1 MKMKIPVILFFLLL
15 AAGNSLKAQRNLTGV
30 WEGIMG
36 DELLQINLQQKG
48 DSLCGFT
55 YDFELRKP
63 ADHCR
68 AKFTGYYSSSASAW
82 YLTGRYFIE
91 NSGTHDLMQIKL
103 IKLADDGKDTITAL
117 VERRSIFSFKNLN
130 DTDPEDGYKLRKVS
144 YKPDF
149 TGFIEPCFP
158 VPPKKNKITTPPK
171 PVAPAPLKPKPVP
184 PKKPVPPPVLLKKDT
199 ATRTPAEIKKPQAK
213 APADILKQLNT
224 RKNTEQ
230 SRLIIDDDHIN
241 LKLYDNGTVDDDS
254 VSVFYNGR
262 LLVNNKRLSEK
273 PIEINI
279 DLDTTVI
286 YHEITLF
293 ANNLGSIPPNT
304 ALIIAT
310 AGGKRY
316 ELRSKASLEE
326 NAVLIFEYRKKEK

>member
-1 MKMKIPVILFFLLL
+1 MKMALRIILFFLLL
-15 AAGNSLKAQRNLTGV
+15 SAGNQLKAQRNLTGV
-30 WEGIMG
+30 WEGVMD
-36 DELLQINLQQKG
+36 DEILQINLQQKG

-55 YDFELRKP
+55 YDYVTATPK
-63 ADHCR
+63 DHCR
-68 AKFTGYYSSSASAW
+68 AKFTGYYNAAENDW
-82 YLTGRYFIE
+82 YLTGRSFIE
-91 NSGTHDLMQIKL
+91 NSGNHSLMQIKL
-103 IKLADDGKDTITAL
+103 MKLPNDGKDTITVWVAL
-117 VERRSIFSFKNLN
+117 RSIFSFYSLKNA
-130 DTDPEDGYKLRKVS
+130 DEEDGFQLRKVS
-144 YKPDF
+144 YKPSF
-149 TGFIEPCFP
+149 TGFMEPCFP
-158 VPPKKNKITTPPK
+158 VVPK
-171 PVAPAPLKPKPVP
+171 
-184 PKKPVPPPVLLKKDT
+184 KKPVPAKPPVQPARPKADSIRKSPAPLIVKKDT
-199 ATRTPAEIKKPQAK
+199 LRRSPSEIKKPVPK
-213 APADILKQLNT
+213 PPPSDIIKSLNS

-241 LKLYDNGTVDDDS
+241 LKLYDNGTIDGDS

>member
-1 MKMKIPVILFFLLL
+1 MKTRLRIILFFFLLT
-15 AAGNSLKAQRNLTGV
+15 AGNSTSAQRNLTGV
-30 WEGIMG
+30 WEGLMG
-36 DELLQINLQQKG
+36 DEWLQINLQQKG

-55 YDFELRKP
+55 YDYELKRP

-68 AKFTGYYSSSASAW
+68 AKFTGYYSFSASAW

-91 NSGTHDLMQIKL
+91 NSGTHELMQIKL
-103 IKLADDGKDTITAL
+103 MKLPDDGRDTITAF
-117 VERRSIFSFKNLN
+117 VEIRGLFSFYDLN
-130 DTDPEDGYKLRKVS
+130 HTDEEDGFKLRKVS

-158 VPPKKNKITTPPK
+158 VPPKIKKPAARK
-171 PVAPAPLKPKPVP
+171 PVAPARPKPKPAV
-184 PKKPVPPPVLLKKDT
+184 PKKPVPLPPAKKDT
-199 ATRTPAEIKKPQAK
+199 AAFKVPEVKKPLQPK
-213 APADILKQLNT
+213 APADLLKQLNI

-316 ELRSKASLEE
+316 ELHSKASLEE

>member
-1 MKMKIPVILFFLLL
+1 MKIRHCIILLILLI

-30 WEGIMG
+30 WEGVMD

-55 YDFELRKP
+55 YDYVFKKP
-63 ADHCR
+63 KDHCR
-68 AKFTGYYSSSASAW
+68 AKFTGYYSPSSNAW
-82 YLTGRYFIE
+82 FLTGRSFIE

-103 IKLADDGKDTITAL
+103 LKLPIDGKDTITAL
-117 VERRSIFSFKNLN
+117 VEIRSIFSLYMLN
-130 DTDPEDGYKLRKVS
+130 NTDPEDGIKLRKVS
-144 YKPDF
+144 NRPDF
-149 TGFIEPCFP
+149 TGFMEPCFP
-158 VPPKKNKITTPPK
+158 VPPKNKKTTAPKPAAPAPPK
-171 PVAPAPLKPKPVP
+171 PKPAI
-184 PKKPVPPPVLLKKDT
+184 PKKPAPPPSIKQDT
-199 ATRTPAEIKKPQAK
+199 AAFKMPEVKKPLQPK
-213 APADILKQLNT
+213 APADLLKQLNI

-230 SRLIIDDDHIN
+230 GRIIIDDDHIN

-262 LLVNNKRLSEK
+262 LMVNNMRLSEK
-273 PIEINI
+273 PVEINI

-326 NAVLIFEYRKKEK
+326 NAVLIFEYRKKGK